1 MGVVWPAV
9 LSEWSLKGVAFM
21 SRRALLPLIA
31 VVTIALTAGVPSA
44 GAADLWTETGRSLT
58 SVNYWQGITFDAA
71 TRTFTF
77 DGPAQGLWRTDAQLA
92 RLAGR
97 SAGIP
102 STVMGSEGWNH
113 LGDLS
118 FDAAGGP
125 RLLVPL
131 ECYYPTASDP
141 NTCHTGGFGV
151 VDPVTLQWRYYV
163 KLDPA
168 QITKAMWVEV
178 SPDSRWVWTSSGTD
192 LLAYDATQISPQR
205 AGPTGTPL
213 TAAKRIVGVLR
224 APGVSGAAFLGDRLY
239 LAFDRGSYV
248 QVLSYP
254 VDPTTGNVGTAWRL
268 EIQRTKT
275 SSLYETE
282 GLAVAAAL
290 GGTLHWQI
298 QPQIPFY
305 ARIVHFVP
313 AS

>member
-1 MGVVWPAV
+1 MT
-9 LSEWSLKGVAFM
+9 
-21 SRRALLPLIA
+21 RRALLRLMG
-31 VVTIALTAGVPSA
+31 VVTVALTAGVPSA

-77 DGPAQGLWRTDAQLA
+77 DGPAQGLWRTGAQLA

-102 STVMGSEGWNH
+102 TTVTSTEGWNH

-131 ECYYPTASDP
+131 ECYYPGASDP
-141 NTCHTGGFGV
+141 NTCHTGGFGI

-178 SPDSRWVWTSSGTD
+178 SPDGRWAWTSSGTD
-192 LLAYDATQISPQR
+192 LLAYDATQITTQR
-205 AGPTGTPL
+205 AGPPGTPL
-213 TAAKRIVGVLR
+213 TGWVVGALR
-224 APGVSGAAFLGDRLY
+224 APSVSGAAFLGDRLY

-254 VDPTTGNVGTAWRL
+254 VNPTTGDVGTTWRL

-282 GLAVAAAL
+282 GLAVADAL

-298 QPQIPFY
+298 QRQIPLY
-305 ARIVHFVP
+305 ARILHFVP
-313 AS
+313 AT

>member
-1 MGVVWPAV
+1 
-9 LSEWSLKGVAFM
+9 M
-21 SRRALLPLIA
+21 SRRALLRMVGVVA
-31 VVTIALTAGVPSA
+31 VALGVGVPSA

-71 TRTFTF
+71 TRTFNF
-77 DGPAQGLWRTDAQLA
+77 DGPGQGLWRTDTQLA

-97 SAGIP
+97 STGIP
-102 STVMGSEGWNH
+102 STVTSTEGWNH

-125 RLLVPL
+125 RLVVPL
-131 ECYYPTASDP
+131 ECYYPGASDP
-141 NTCHTGGFGV
+141 NTCHTGGFGI

-168 QITKAMWVEV
+168 HITKAMWVEV
-178 SPDSRWVWTSSGTD
+178 SPDGRWAWTSSGTD
-192 LLAYDATQISPQR
+192 LLAYDATQISAQH
-205 AGPTGTPL
+205 AGTTLTP
-213 TAAKRIVGVLR
+213 AKRIVGVLR
-224 APGVSGAAFLGDRLY
+224 APNVSGAAFLDDRLY

-254 VDPTTGNVGTAWRL
+254 VNPTTGDVGATWRL

-282 GLAVAAAL
+282 GLAVADAL

>member
-1 MGVVWPAV
+1 
-9 LSEWSLKGVAFM
+9 M
-21 SRRALLPLIA
+21 SRRALLRVMG
-31 VVTIALTAGVPSA
+31 VVVVALAAGVPSA
-44 GAADLWTETGRSLT
+44 GAADLWTETGRSVT
-58 SVNYWQGITFDAA
+58 SVNYWQGITFDAN

-77 DGPAQGLWRTDAQLA
+77 DGPARGLWRTDAQLV

-97 SAGIP
+97 STGIP
-102 STVMGSEGWNH
+102 STVTNTEGWNH

-118 FDAAGGP
+118 FDAFAAGGS

-131 ECYYPTASDP
+131 ECYYPGASDT
-141 NTCHTGGFGV
+141 NTCHTGGFGI

-168 QITKAMWVEV
+168 QIAKAMWVEV
-178 SPDSRWVWTSSGTD
+178 SPDGRWAWTSSGTD
-192 LLAYDATQISPQR
+192 LLVYDATQISAQH
-205 AGPTGTPL
+205 AGATL
-213 TAAKRIVGVLR
+213 TARVVGVLR
-224 APGVSGAAFLGDRLY
+224 APNVSGAAYLGDRLY

-254 VDPTTGNVGTAWRL
+254 VNPATGDVGATWRL

-282 GLAVAAAL
+282 GLAVADAL

-298 QPQIPFY
+298 QPQIPLY
-305 ARIVHFVP
+305 SRILHFAPV
-313 AS
+313 S

>member
-1 MGVVWPAV
+1 MGVVRTVV
-9 LSEWSLKGVAFM
+9 LSKWPLKGVAFS
-21 SRRALLPLIA
+21 SRRALLRLMG
-31 VVTIALTAGVPSA
+31 VVTVALTAGVPSA

-58 SVNYWQGITFDAA
+58 SLNYWQGITFDAA

-77 DGPAQGLWRTDAQLA
+77 DGPGQGLWRTDAQLA
-92 RLAGR
+92 RLAAR
-97 SAGIP
+97 STGIP
-102 STVMGSEGWNH
+102 STVTSTEGWNH

-118 FDAAGGP
+118 FDAAGGR

-131 ECYYPTASDP
+131 ECYDPTAADP

-163 KLDPA
+163 KLDRA

-178 SPDSRWVWTSSGTD
+178 SPDGRWAWTSSGTD
-192 LLAYDATQISPQR
+192 LLAYDAAQISPQR
-205 AGPTGTPL
+205 AGPAGTPL
-213 TAAKRIVGVLR
+213 SAAKRVVGVLR
-224 APGVSGAAFLGDRLY
+224 APSVSGAAFLGDRLY

-254 VDPTTGNVGTAWRL
+254 VDPTTGDVGTTWRL

-282 GLAVAAAL
+282 GLAVADAL

-298 QPQIPFY
+298 QPQLPFY
-305 ARIVHFVP
+305 AGILHFVP

>member
-1 MGVVWPAV
+1 MTRRSLLCVMGVVAV
-9 LSEWSLKGVAFM
+9 
-21 SRRALLPLIA
+21 
-31 VVTIALTAGVPSA
+31 ALTAGAPSA
-44 GAADLWTETGRSLT
+44 GAADLRTETGRSLT

-77 DGPAQGLWRTDAQLA
+77 DGPAQGLWRTDSQLA

-102 STVMGSEGWNH
+102 STVTSTEGWNH

-118 FDAAGGP
+118 FDAVGGP
-125 RLLVPL
+125 RLVVPL
-131 ECYYPTASDP
+131 ECYYPSASDP
-141 NTCHTGGFGV
+141 NTCHTGGFGII
-151 VDPVTLQWRYYV
+151 DPVTLQWRYYV

-168 QITKAMWVEV
+168 QITKAMWVEI
-178 SPDSRWVWTSSGTD
+178 SPDGRWAWTSSGTD
-192 LLAYDATQISPQR
+192 LLAYDTTQISLGR
-205 AGPTGTPL
+205 AGPAGAPL

-224 APGVSGAAFLGDRLY
+224 APSVSGAAFLGDRLY

-254 VDPTTGNVGTAWRL
+254 VDPTTGDVGTAWRL

-282 GLAVAAAL
+282 GLAVADAL

-298 QPQIPFY
+298 QPQIPLF
-305 ARIVHFVP
+305 ARIVDFMP
-313 AS
+313 AG

>member
-1 MGVVWPAV
+1 
-9 LSEWSLKGVAFM
+9 M
-21 SRRALLPLIA
+21 S
-31 VVTIALTAGVPSA
+31 
-44 GAADLWTETGRSLT
+44 
-58 SVNYWQGITFDAA
+58 
-71 TRTFTF
+71 
-77 DGPAQGLWRTDAQLA
+77 
-92 RLAGR
+92 
-97 SAGIP
+97 
-102 STVMGSEGWNH
+102 SEGWNH

-178 SPDSRWVWTSSGTD
+178 SPDGRWAWTSSGTD
-192 LLAYDATQISPQR
+192 LLAYDATQISTQR

-254 VDPTTGNVGTAWRL
+254 VNPTTGDGERRGGWRSTHEDLVALRDRGTRRGRCARRHASL
-268 EIQRTKT
+268 ADPAPDPLLRQDRALRARKLTTAPRRPSRRPDRRRSMAGFRVVPADLLCASSSTRARVTADRPTRHCGART
-275 SSLYETE
+275 
-282 GLAVAAAL
+282 AAL
-290 GGTLHWQI
+290 VVL
-298 QPQIPFY
+298 
-305 ARIVHFVP
+305 
-313 AS
+313 

>member
-1 MGVVWPAV
+1 M
-9 LSEWSLKGVAFM
+9 SEWSFKEVACVC
-21 SRRALLPLIA
+21 RRALLRMLG
-31 VVTIALTAGVPSA
+31 VVTVAFSASVPSA

-71 TRTFTF
+71 TRSFNF
-77 DGPAQGLWRTDAQLA
+77 DGPAQGLWRTNAQLA

-97 SAGIP
+97 STGIP
-102 STVMGSEGWNH
+102 STITSTEGWNH
-113 LGDLS
+113 VGDLT

-131 ECYYPTASDP
+131 ECYYPTAADP
-141 NTCHTGGFGV
+141 NTCHSGGFGI

-168 QITKAMWVEV
+168 QIAKAMWVEV
-178 SPDSRWVWTSSGTD
+178 SPDGRWAWTSSGTD
-192 LLAYDATQISPQR
+192 LLAYDTTQVSPQR
-205 AGPTGTPL
+205 AGPVGAPL

-224 APGVSGAAFLGDRLY
+224 ATSVSSAAFFGDRLY
-239 LAFDRGSYV
+239 LALDRGSYV

-254 VDPTTGNVGTAWRL
+254 VNPTTGDVGTTWRL

-282 GLAVAAAL
+282 GLAVADAL

-298 QPQIPFY
+298 QPQSRLY
-305 ARIVHFVP
+305 ARILHFVP

>member
-1 MGVVWPAV
+1 
-9 LSEWSLKGVAFM
+9 M
-21 SRRALLPLIA
+21 SRRALLRLMG
-31 VVTIALTAGVPSA
+31 VVTVALTAGVPSA
-44 GAADLWTETGRSLT
+44 GAADLWTETGPSLT

-71 TRTFTF
+71 ARTFTF

-97 SAGIP
+97 STGIP
-102 STVMGSEGWNH
+102 STVTSTEGWNH

-131 ECYYPTASDP
+131 ECYYPAASDP
-141 NTCHTGGFGV
+141 NTCHTAGFGV
-151 VDPVTLQWRYYV
+151 VDPVTLRWRYYV

-178 SPDSRWVWTSSGTD
+178 SPDGRWAWTSSGTD
-192 LLAYDATQISPQR
+192 LLAYDATQISTQR
-205 AGPTGTPL
+205 AGPAGTPL
-213 TAAKRIVGVLR
+213 TAAKRVVGVLR
-224 APGVSGAAFLGDRLY
+224 APSVSGAAFLGDRLY

-254 VDPTTGNVGTAWRL
+254 VNPTTGDVGTTWRL
-268 EIQRTKT
+268 EIQRAKT

-282 GLAVAAAL
+282 GLAVADAL

-298 QPQIPFY
+298 QPQVPFY
-305 ARIVHFVP
+305 ARILHFVP